1 MRCDTCRKDSPV
13 VMRVVVAKDY
23 NRLLARAVYNCP
35 SCFDR
40 KEQTKPYAQAAHEP
54 GRRGTRRPHGLVH
67 EPGDRP
73 EHPEKQPET
82 DQPEL
87 RRHLQQRVVGVQRRM
102 LPLESLARF
111 HGVVRHTERP

>member
-40 KEQTKPYAQAAHEP
+40 KEQTKPYAQAAHGASAAKTVRVSERQTRAKR
-54 GRRGTRRPHGLVH
+54 GR
-67 EPGDRP
+67 
-73 EHPEKQPET
+73 
-82 DQPEL
+82 
-87 RRHLQQRVVGVQRRM
+87 
-102 LPLESLARF
+102 S
-111 HGVVRHTERP
+111 